1 MMQSK
6 LVVAGAPLGVSL
18 RLPLLWGQHKN
29 VCSRSA
35 DPASATTQA
44 SIKLTRRTA
53 SIGGKAKNS
62 STNCQKGPPGG
73 FLCTTSALVCPQRKS
88 PLSEGGDAMVT

>member
-6 LVVAGAPLGVSL
+6 LAVAGAPWAPSL
-18 RLPLLWGQHKN
+18 RLPLWRGQHKN
-29 VCSRSA
+29 VCSRA

-73 FLCTTSALVCPQRKS
+73 FLCTTSALVCPKENRRFRR
-88 PLSEGGDAMVT
+88 AVTRW